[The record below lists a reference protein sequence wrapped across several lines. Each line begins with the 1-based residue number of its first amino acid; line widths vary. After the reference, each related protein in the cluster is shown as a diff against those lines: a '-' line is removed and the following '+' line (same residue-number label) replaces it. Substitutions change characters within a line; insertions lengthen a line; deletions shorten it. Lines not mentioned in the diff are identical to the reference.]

1 MIANLKQLFGRGE
14 IKVMVVATAIVLA
27 SVALMVT
34 IIDITESNPS
44 YCDTS
49 IAGVTTSPEK
59 AFEVGCIRHLVQ
71 ITTDQSV
78 IEVKRGMSVTI
89 PITISHQANRPF
101 QPITLSNF
109 HDPLI
114 HYPPKCRMD
123 YCIIPVNDFISV
135 SPSSITVSP
144 NSSEEVM
151 LTVSIPRNIDERLL
165 DKTLGISITVET
177 DRPAAKQG
185 VWLDVRVVP

>member
-1 MIANLKQLFGRGE
+1 
-14 IKVMVVATAIVLA
+14 
-27 SVALMVT
+27 
-34 IIDITESNPS
+34 
-44 YCDTS
+44 
-49 IAGVTTSPEK
+49 
-59 AFEVGCIRHLVQ
+59 
-71 ITTDQSV
+71 
-78 IEVKRGMSVTI
+78 
-89 PITISHQANRPF
+89 
-101 QPITLSNF
+101 
-109 HDPLI
+109 
-114 HYPPKCRMD
+114 MD